1 MGFIMRNESFVC
13 RACSAEVSEHPNGS
27 ARNHC
32 PKCLVSLHVDGE
44 MPGDRSST
52 CDGIMKPIGFE
63 ERKGKGMV
71 VVHQCR
77 ECKKRMVNKLAP
89 DDEYL
94 PVVRALAEIQARELL
109 D

>member
-13 RACSAEVSEHPNGS
+13 QVCGAEVSEHPNGS

-32 PKCLVSLHVDGE
+32 PACLASLHVDGD
-44 MPGDRSST
+44 MPGDRASS
-52 CDGIMKPIGFE
+52 CVGIMKPIGFE

-71 VVHQCR
+71 VVHQCQK
-77 ECKKRMVNKLAP
+77 CKKRIVNKLAP

-94 PVVRALAEIQARELL
+94 PVVRTISDIQARELL
-109 D
+109 E